1 MPLALIFNGS
11 EHNIVAW
18 AAGMLGADV
27 RPVYASGEC
36 EIDLARRELRVLGS
50 AVPVGGR
57 AFEMIEALAQSAGEL
72 VTKDE
77 LMNRIWPGAIVME
90 NTLHVHTAAVR
101 KALGPYRGLLK
112 TEPGRGYRLLGDWTV
127 RRHDAAPAPVRLQ
140 PERVFGPSPTTNLP
154 EVVTPL
160 VGRAAAVQQVRDLL
174 SAYRIVTLTG
184 PGGIGKTTL
193 ALQIARRVL
202 AEFNDGGWLVEL
214 ASLSD
219 PDLVP
224 SAVATVL
231 GLKLDGETISAEA
244 VARTVGER
252 NLLLVLD
259 NCEHTIDAA
268 ATLAETF
275 VRLCP
280 RTSIL
285 ATSREVFRIDGE
297 CVYRVPPLDVPAL
310 GQVAADDILAHGA
323 VELFVTRALA
333 LDSDFSLRS
342 DNIKAIAAICRHL
355 DGIPLAIEFAAARAA
370 ALGIAQVA
378 GSLRDRFALL
388 TSGRR
393 SAVPRHRTLRA
404 VLDWSYE
411 PLPESERLLFR
422 RLAIFPTGFTI
433 DAAVA
438 VMTGSGVD
446 ASSVIEGI
454 ANLVAKSMVTL
465 DKSEASTR
473 WYLLETTRA
482 YAREKL
488 ALHDEVEHAARC
500 QAAYFRDFFAT
511 HAAGL
516 RPQRSAEDLTRHGRE
531 IDNVRAALDWSFSPG
546 GDTAIGVDLTAAY
559 TPVWRH
565 LSLTAECCE
574 RCERALLS
582 LEPDPP
588 TDPRTQMWLRIA
600 LGSALIAT
608 MGTSERAHTVLT
620 QALEVADALDDLDA
634 QARALPV
641 LASVQTYRGE
651 YGEARSAVERLRQV
665 AHRIGEPAIVIVA
678 DRAMGTALL
687 TAGRLHEAQQCM
699 ERVLQSPVLL
709 DDQRRSD
716 WHHSEHRALAR
727 AMLARAL
734 WLQGFADKAHAE
746 AHRSLEELH
755 VTDRHLS
762 LCRVLYYGMCRITP
776 MTGDF
781 ETAHQA
787 NARLIEVATS
797 LNAPF
802 WETAGRFLEGKLLVE
817 RREFARGLGVLREAF
832 STCRR
837 TAWRMS
843 YPEFKGA
850 LASALAGLGQ
860 LGDSLNAVDEAIA
873 GAGDHEDG
881 QLWYVP
887 ELLRIKGEVLLQQGS
902 DRSTLAEDCYHRAS
916 EMGRQQGA
924 LFWELRLALSLA
936 RLRVTQGRHN
946 DARQILAPVYDRFTE
961 GFGTTDLRAA
971 RAMLDALPLV

>member
-1 MPLALIFNGS
+1 M
-11 EHNIVAW
+11 
-18 AAGMLGADV
+18 
-27 RPVYASGEC
+27 
-36 EIDLARRELRVLGS
+36 
-50 AVPVGGR
+50 PVGGR
-57 AFEMIEALAQSAGEL
+57 AFEMIEVLAQSAGEL

-77 LMNRIWPGAIVME
+77 LMNRVWPGAIVME

-127 RRHDAAPAPVRLQ
+127 RRQDAAAPPVNLQ
-140 PERVFGPSPTTNLP
+140 LARASSEPLTTNLP
-154 EVVTPL
+154 EIVTPL
-160 VGRAAAVQQVRDLL
+160 VGRSAAAQQVRDLL

-193 ALQIARRVL
+193 ALKIARRVL
-202 AEFNDGGWLVEL
+202 AEFSDGGWLVEL
-214 ASLSD
+214 APLSD
-219 PDLVP
+219 PDLLP

-231 GLKLDGETISAEA
+231 GLKLDGETISAEG
-244 VARTVGER
+244 VARVVGER

-259 NCEHTIDAA
+259 NCEHIIDAA

-297 CVYRVPPLDVPAL
+297 CVYRVPPLDVPAP
-310 GQVAADDILAHGA
+310 GQAAPDDILGHSA
-323 VELFVTRALA
+323 VELFVTRAQA
-333 LDSDFSLRS
+333 LDSDFSLRA

-355 DGIPLAIEFAAARAA
+355 DGIPLAIEFAAGRAA

-378 GSLRDRFALL
+378 ASLRDRFALL

-404 VLDWSYE
+404 ALDWSYE
-411 PLPESERLLFR
+411 LLPGTERLLFR
-422 RLAIFPTGFTI
+422 RLAVFPAGFTI

-438 VMTGSGVD
+438 VMSESGVD
-446 ASSVIEGI
+446 ASSVMEGI
-454 ANLVAKSMVTL
+454 ANLVAKSMVAL

-488 ALHDEVEHAARC
+488 ALHGEAEHAARFH
-500 QAAYFRDFFAT
+500 AAYFRDFFAA
-511 HAAGL
+511 HAAGF
-516 RPQRSAEDLTRHGRE
+516 RSRLSTEDLTRHGRE
-531 IDNVRAALDWSFSPG
+531 IDNVRAALDWSFSPA
-546 GDTAIGVDLTAAY
+546 GDDTVGIDLTIAY
-559 TPVWRH
+559 APVWGG
-565 LSLTAECCE
+565 LSLTAECCD

-582 LEPDPP
+582 LESASPA
-588 TDPRTQMWLRIA
+588 DPRPQMWLRIA
-600 LGSALIAT
+600 LGSALITT
-608 MGTSERAHTVLT
+608 MGTSERAHKVLI
-620 QALEVADALDDLDA
+620 QALQVADALDDLDA

-641 LASVQTYRGE
+641 LASVHTYRGE
-651 YGEARSAVERLRQV
+651 HGEARSMVERLRQV

-678 DRAMGTALL
+678 DRVMGTALL
-687 TAGRLHEAQQCM
+687 TAGRLREAQQYM
-699 ERVLQSPVLL
+699 ERVLQSPIPL
-709 DDQRRSD
+709 DDQRRSNRR
-716 WHHSEHRALAR
+716 HSEHRALAR

-734 WLQGFADKAHAE
+734 WLQGLADKAHAE
-746 AHRSLEELH
+746 AHRSLDELH

-781 ETAHQA
+781 ETANQA
-787 NARLIEVATS
+787 IARLIEIATS
-797 LNAPF
+797 LHAPF

-817 RREFARGLGVLREAF
+817 RREFANGLAVLREAF

-837 TAWRMS
+837 TGWRMS
-843 YPEFKGA
+843 YPEFRGA
-850 LASALAGLGQ
+850 FASALAGLGQ
-860 LGDSLNAVDEAIA
+860 IGDALEAVDEAIA
-873 GAGDHEDG
+873 SAGRREDG

-902 DRSTLAEDCYHRAS
+902 DRSTLVEGYYHQAN
-916 EMGRQQGA
+916 EMARQQGA
-924 LFWELRLALSLA
+924 LFWELRIALSLA
-936 RLRVTQGRHN
+936 RLRVTQGRHT
-946 DARQILAPVYDRFTE
+946 DAREIMAPVYGRFTE
-961 GFGTTDLRAA
+961 GFGTADMRAA
-971 RAMLDALPLV
+971 RTMLDSLERLS